1 MAKVKKY
8 QLTFDP
14 EYDYEMIGIS
24 SHHHDYRL
32 AWNINKHLNFQ
43 LSYSAEHF
51 TFRATRKKVD
61 ELLSFTM
68 FDYSDDENKVNYYL
82 IKNKE
87 AGKLLIP
94 ECPSIDYFL
103 FIHEKEMVD
112 REIIVKKLRE
122 VPSILAVFQFE
133 PEEFTSTENIFF

>member
-32 AWNINKHLNFQ
+32 AWNINNKLDFQ
-43 LSYSAEHF
+43 LSYSLEQF
-51 TFRATRKKVD
+51 QIKVTRKKVE
-61 ELLSFTM
+61 ELLNFTM
-68 FDYSDDENKVNYYL
+68 FEYDDVTNKVHYYL

-87 AGKLLIP
+87 AGKLLIA
-94 ECPSIDYFL
+94 ECPAIDYFL
-103 FIHEKEMVD
+103 FIHEKDMVD
-112 REIIVKKLRE
+112 TADIVSKLRS
-122 VPSILAVFQFE
+122 VPSILAVFKLN
-133 PEEFTSTENIFF
+133 PEELASTENIFF